1 MPGSRGRSGP
11 KLPRPLHQLGVDRG
25 VAWTGSWPR
34 PHVPRTRSTRLCLA
48 ARARCLPK
56 LCTGDNDSRTRRL
69 RSGRRDRGQGQNANR
84 LGAEHGLSPL
94 GSASPR
100 SRSPG
105 AAGPGRSAGAYR
117 RAPAVPDLG
126 SDRTGMN
133 GTGPRGSRGPVL
145 IRAEACYLSQL
156 LIVSLPGPPLQ
167 LSLPAPPNR
176 WSLPAPPR
184 RVSLPAPPRR
194 VSLPAPPRRV
204 SLPAPHLVVSLPAPP
219 RMVSLSPPP
228 MRVSSPPA
236 PPRLLGPVFPVSVSA
251 NADPAASSTSVIVSL
266 PAPPV
271 AWAVVSDRFTVTP
284 AVAVE

>member
-100 SRSPG
+100 SRWPG
-105 AAGPGRSAGAYR
+105 ASGPARSAGAYR
-117 RAPAVPDLG
+117 QAPAVPDLG

-133 GTGPRGSRGPVL
+133 GTGPRRSRGPVL
-145 IRAEACYLSQL
+145 IREEDCYLSQL

-176 WSLPAPPR
+176 W
-184 RVSLPAPPRR
+184 
-194 VSLPAPPRRV
+194 
-204 SLPAPHLVVSLPAPP
+204 SLPAPP

-251 NADPAASSTSVIVSL
+251 NADPAAFSTSVIVSL